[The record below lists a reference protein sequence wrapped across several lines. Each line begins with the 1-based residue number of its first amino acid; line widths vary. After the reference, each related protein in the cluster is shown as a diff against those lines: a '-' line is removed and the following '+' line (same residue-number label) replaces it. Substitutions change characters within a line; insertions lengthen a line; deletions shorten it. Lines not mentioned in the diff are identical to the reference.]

1 MLPWH
6 CPGYHRD
13 HPLCDRSLMRLAVV
27 AVTTDFEL
35 VELLYIYSWN

>member
-13 HPLCDRSLMRLAVV
+13 HPHFPLCDRSLMGLVVV
-27 AVTTDFEL
+27 AVTMDFEL
-35 VELLYIYSWN
+35 VEL